1 LPFACFFQSIQ
12 GYWLMAQSTST
23 THSLERTIN
32 MSVVAADVE
41 KDVAARL
48 VKMART
54 IKMPGFRP
62 GKVPMKLVQQQFA
75 AQARS
80 EAFTEAVQMQ
90 FGNVVREQ
98 KLRVA
103 GTPKIEPLESAE
115 PGQVAFSATFQV
127 YPDIELA
134 DLSDATLEQAV
145 LPVGDGEVEKTI
157 EVLRKQRVT
166 YSAADKKAAKEDRLT
181 IDFRGTQEGVP
192 FDGGVAED
200 FPLVLGGGSLL
211 PEFEAS
217 LEGMAQG
224 ESKSFPLTFP
234 DDYQAKDLAGKTVQ
248 FEVTLKSV
256 EAPQLPAIDEEFA
269 KSLGVP
275 SGDVSLLKADVRTNL
290 EREVKKRLH
299 ARVKN
304 EVMNLLLEKH
314 AFDVPTSLCEQESHR
329 LAEEALS
336 NLASRGMN
344 VKDIPVEPTWFLA
357 QAERR
362 VRLGLLVAEAVK
374 KHDLYA
380 KPEQIRAVVE
390 EQAQSYEDPADVIRW
405 YYSDTQRLAQVE
417 AMVVED
423 NVVDWVLANVKVTP
437 KTVEFDEL
445 MASN

>member
-1 LPFACFFQSIQ
+1 
-12 GYWLMAQSTST
+12 MAQSTST

-103 GTPKIEPLESAE
+103 GNPKIEPLESSE

-166 YSAADKKAAKEDRLT
+166 YSAADKTAAKEDRLT
-181 IDFRGTQEGVP
+181 IDFRGTLEGVP

-200 FPLVLGGGSLL
+200 FPLVLGAGSLL

-217 LEGMAQG
+217 LEGMTQG
-224 ESKSFPLTFP
+224 ESKSFPVTFP

-248 FEVTLKSV
+248 FEVTVKAV

-269 KSLGVP
+269 ISLGVP

-314 AFDVPTSLCEQESHR
+314 TFDVPTSLCEQESHR

-374 KHDLYA
+374 KHELYA

-390 EQAQSYEDPADVIRW
+390 EQAQSYEDPADVVRW

-423 NVVDWVLANVKVTP
+423 NVVDWVLAKVKVTP
-437 KTVEFDEL
+437 KAVEFDEL

>member
-1 LPFACFFQSIQ
+1 
-12 GYWLMAQSTST
+12 MAQSTST
-23 THSLERTIN
+23 TNSLERTIN

-80 EAFTEAVQMQ
+80 DAFTEAVQIQ

-103 GTPKIEPLESAE
+103 GNPKIEALESAV
-115 PGQVAFSATFQV
+115 PGQIAFSATFQV

-134 DLSDATLEQAV
+134 DLSDATLERAV

-166 YSAADKKAAKEDRLT
+166 YSAAAKKAAKEDRLT

-200 FPLVLGGGSLL
+200 FPLVLGAGSLL
-211 PEFEAS
+211 PEFEVS

-224 ESKSFPLTFP
+224 ESKTFPLTFP

-248 FEVTLKSV
+248 FEVTIKTV
-256 EAPQLPAIDEEFA
+256 EAPLLPAIDEEFA

-304 EVMNLLLEKH
+304 EVMNLLLEQH
-314 AFDVPTSLCEQESHR
+314 TFDVPTSLCEQESHR

-374 KHDLYA
+374 KHELYA

-390 EQAQSYEDPADVIRW
+390 EQAQSYEDPADVVRW

-423 NVVDWVLANVKVTP
+423 NVVDWVLAKVKTTP

>member
-1 LPFACFFQSIQ
+1 
-12 GYWLMAQSTST
+12 MAQSTST
-23 THSLERTIN
+23 TNSLERTIN

-80 EAFTEAVQMQ
+80 DAFTEAVQIQ

-103 GTPKIEPLESAE
+103 GNPKIEALESAV
-115 PGQVAFSATFQV
+115 PGQIAFSATFQV

-134 DLSDATLEQAV
+134 DLSDATLERAV

-166 YSAADKKAAKEDRLT
+166 YSAAAKKAAKEDRLT

-200 FPLVLGGGSLL
+200 FPLVLGAGSLL
-211 PEFEAS
+211 PEFEVS

-224 ESKSFPLTFP
+224 ESKTFPLTFP
-234 DDYQAKDLAGKTVQ
+234 DDYQVKDLAGKTVQ
-248 FEVTLKSV
+248 FEVTIKTV
-256 EAPQLPAIDEEFA
+256 EAPLLPAIDEEFA

-304 EVMNLLLEKH
+304 EVMNLLLEQH
-314 AFDVPTSLCEQESHR
+314 TFDVPTSLCEQESHR

-374 KHDLYA
+374 KHELYA

-390 EQAQSYEDPADVIRW
+390 EQAQSYEDPADVVRW

-423 NVVDWVLANVKVTP
+423 NVVDWVLAKVKTTP

>member
-1 LPFACFFQSIQ
+1 
-12 GYWLMAQSTST
+12 MALSTST
-23 THSLERTIN
+23 TNSLERTIN

-98 KLRVA
+98 HLRVA
-103 GTPKIEPLESAE
+103 GNPKIEPLESTE
-115 PGQVAFSATFQV
+115 PGRVAFSATFQV

-145 LPVGDGEVEKTI
+145 LPVGDAEVEKTM

-200 FPLVLGGGSLL
+200 FPLVLGAGSLL
-211 PEFEAS
+211 PEFEVS
-217 LEGMAQG
+217 LEGMQQG
-224 ESKSFPLTFP
+224 ESKTFPLTFP

-248 FEVTLKSV
+248 FEVKIKTV

-314 AFDVPTSLCEQESHR
+314 TFDVPTSLCEQESHR

-374 KHDLYA
+374 KNELYA

-390 EQAQSYEDPADVIRW
+390 EQAQSYEDPADVVRW

-423 NVVDWVLANVKVTP
+423 NVVDWVLRAAKVTP

>member
-1 LPFACFFQSIQ
+1 
-12 GYWLMAQSTST
+12 MAQSTST

-103 GTPKIEPLESAE
+103 GNPRIEPLESAE
-115 PGQVAFSATFQV
+115 PGQVAFTATFQV

-145 LPVGDGEVEKTI
+145 LPVGDSEVEKTI

-166 YSAADKKAAKEDRLT
+166 YSLADKKAAKEDRLT

-200 FPLVLGGGSLL
+200 FPLVLGAGSLL

-248 FEVTLKSV
+248 FEVTLKAV

-269 KSLGVP
+269 RSLGVP

-314 AFDVPTSLCEQESHR
+314 TFDVPTSLCEQESHR

-374 KHDLYA
+374 KHELYA

-390 EQAQSYEDPADVIRW
+390 EQAQSYEDPADVVRW